1 MSYENILTDLSE
13 GISTITISRPKA
25 LNALNT
31 STLKELDHAI
41 GEAETNKEVKV
52 LIVTGSG
59 EKAFVAG
66 ADIAE
71 MSEFSTMAGR
81 EMVILGQR
89 VFSRFENIDKPVIAA
104 VNGYALGGGN
114 ELAMSCDFR
123 IASENAK
130 FSQPEVNLGIIPGW
144 GGTQRMPRLIGRSMA
159 KYLMMTGDMIDA
171 AEALRIGL
179 VDKVVPQAELMGSV
193 RTIAR
198 LIMKKAPMAV
208 RMVKRA
214 INHGLDMDLASG
226 VFYETEAYTTVF
238 STSDRV
244 EGMKAFL
251 AKREAAFE
259 DK

>member
-1 MSYENILTDLSE
+1 MTYENIITDLSE
-13 GISTITISRPKA
+13 GILTITISRPKA

-31 STLKELDHAI
+31 PTLEEFDHAI
-41 GEAETNKEVKV
+41 GEAETNKEAKV
-52 LIVTGSG
+52 LIITGNG

-81 EMVILGQR
+81 DMVMLGQR
-89 VFSRFENIDKPVIAA
+89 IFSRLENIDKPVIAA
-104 VNGYALGGGN
+104 INGYALGGGN

-130 FSQPEVNLGIIPGW
+130 FSQPEVNLGIIPGF
-144 GGTQRMPRLIGRSMA
+144 GGTQRLPRLVGRGMA
-159 KYLMMTGDMIDA
+159 KYLMMTGEMIDS

-179 VDKVVPQAELMGSV
+179 VDKVVPQAELIGRV
-193 RTIAR
+193 RAIAHI
-198 LIMKKAPMAV
+198 IMKKAPAAV

-214 INHGLDMDLASG
+214 INNGLNMDLASG
-226 VFYETEAYTTVF
+226 VFYETESYTTAF

>member
-1 MSYENILTDLSE
+1 MIYENILADISE
-13 GISTITISRPKA
+13 GILTITISRPKA
-25 LNALNT
+25 LNALN
-31 STLKELDHAI
+31 SPTLKELDHAI
-41 GEAETNKEVKV
+41 GEAEANKEVKV
-52 LIVTGSG
+52 LVITGSG
-59 EKAFVAG
+59 EKAFIAG

-71 MSEFSTMAGR
+71 MSEFLTVQGR
-81 EMVILGQR
+81 EMVMLGQR
-89 VFSRFENIDKPVIAA
+89 VFSRLENIDKPVIAA
-104 VNGYALGGGN
+104 INGFALGGGN

-144 GGTQRMPRLIGRSMA
+144 GGTQRMPRLVGRSAA
-159 KYLMMTGDMIDA
+159 KYLMMTGEMIDA
-171 AEALRIGL
+171 NEALRIGL
-179 VDKVVPQAELMGSV
+179 VDKVVPLAELMDRV
-193 RTIAR
+193 RAIAL

-226 VFYETEAYTTVF
+226 VLYEVETYTTAF

-251 AKREAAFE
+251 AKREAIFE